1 MISDTR
7 TVPFVTYHSSLITC
21 YISLRD
27 TMHTSGFTAA
37 IVDPK
42 VSARRIF
49 NLIASELLLVEAEFE
64 RQARSNI
71 QVIAYI
77 GDYLR
82 ESGGKRVRPALH
94 ILSNYAVGGDGG
106 RTNSIRMAAVMEFLH
121 TATLVHDDIIDNA
134 ETRRNRPSINSRFGN
149 QAAVLMGDWLYMS
162 AFETSL
168 TERSL
173 PILDILTSVTRQMT
187 EGELLQLTTIGR
199 TDISEEQYFDIL
211 KRKTAYLFSACCEI
225 GAIMGAA
232 APDIQSALRNFGL
245 SLGMA
250 FQLIDD
256 LLDFT
261 AAEDVLGK
269 AAGADLLEGKMTLP
283 LILLLQSDPSMRE
296 RVQTVMRDGHYQNVT
311 RDFLI
316 RAVEDSGALAKT
328 RECAF
333 EYADSARSSLFPL
346 PNSVYCDALH
356 SIPTFIVERDS

>member
-1 MISDTR
+1 
-7 TVPFVTYHSSLITC
+7 
-21 YISLRD
+21 
-27 TMHTSGFTAA
+27 MHTSSLTAA
-37 IVDPK
+37 IEDPQ

-49 NLIASELLLVEAEFE
+49 ALIAKELSLVEAEFE

-77 GDYLR
+77 SDYLR
-82 ESGGKRVRPALH
+82 ASGGKRVRPALH
-94 ILSNYAVGGDGG
+94 ILSNYAVGGEGG
-106 RTNSIRMAAVMEFLH
+106 RENSIRIAAVMEFLH

-187 EGELLQLTTIGR
+187 EGELLQLTTLGR

-225 GAIMGAA
+225 GAIMGGAE
-232 APDIQSALRNFGL
+232 PKIQQALHDYGMN
-245 SLGMA
+245 LGMA
-250 FQLIDD
+250 FQLVDD

-261 AAEDVLGK
+261 ASEEVLGK

-283 LILLLQSDPSMRE
+283 LILLLKNDPSTRDSIKS
-296 RVQTVMRDGHYQNVT
+296 VVRDGHYGNVP
-311 RDFLI
+311 REKLVK
-316 RAVEDSGALAKT
+316 AVEETGALASA
-328 RECAF
+328 RERAYR
-333 EYADSARSSLFPL
+333 YADNARDALYQL
-346 PNSVYCDALH
+346 PESVYCDALR
-356 SIPTFIVERDS
+356 SIPTFIVERDR